1 MKYIPSS
8 KDQINQI
15 FKDLNIP
22 NFKSLIKVI
31 PKNLLYNNSLNID
44 KGKSELEVQSIL
56 NDIVSKNSCY
66 QMNFIGSGI
75 YSHYIPTI
83 VDFLSNRSEFYT
95 AYTPYQPEVSQGTL
109 QYLYEYQTMICELT
123 NMDVS
128 NASLYDASSACV
140 EACNMSLNVKSG
152 DVLIS
157 DGVNPFYIDVIKTN
171 FENRNINVKIIQI
184 DDGTTNIDQ
193 IDFDSTSCILVQSPN
208 YLGQLESWSKIKEKA
223 GDLSTLIAISDPI
236 SLSILNPPGTSG
248 ADIYVGEGQGLGNY
262 SSFGGPLIGVISC
275 KKRFLRKMPGRI
287 IGKTLD
293 LDGNDAF
300 TLVLQTREQHIR
312 RDKASSNICTNQGLM
327 ALRSAIYMST
337 MGFKGIKE
345 VALQCLSKSSYAAK
359 KIDEINNF
367 SLLYKKNFIKEF
379 IVKTDHDIDTLLKAM
394 AKKNIFLEKI
404 FIKDKGYIKISVTET
419 KTKNQID
426 LLIKELVSFEK

>member
-15 FKDLNIP
+15 FKELNIP
-22 NFKSLIKVI
+22 NFKSLIEVI
-31 PKNLLYNNSLNID
+31 PENLLYKNSLKID

-193 IDFDSTSCILVQSPN
+193 IDFDSCLPV
-208 YLGQLESWSKIKEKA
+208 
-223 GDLSTLIAISDPI
+223 LI
-236 SLSILNPPGTSG
+236 
-248 ADIYVGEGQGLGNY
+248 VRQW
-262 SSFGGPLIGVISC
+262 
-275 KKRFLRKMPGRI
+275 
-287 IGKTLD
+287 
-293 LDGNDAF
+293 
-300 TLVLQTREQHIR
+300 
-312 RDKASSNICTNQGLM
+312 
-327 ALRSAIYMST
+327 
-337 MGFKGIKE
+337 
-345 VALQCLSKSSYAAK
+345 
-359 KIDEINNF
+359 
-367 SLLYKKNFIKEF
+367 
-379 IVKTDHDIDTLLKAM
+379 
-394 AKKNIFLEKI
+394 
-404 FIKDKGYIKISVTET
+404 
-419 KTKNQID
+419 
-426 LLIKELVSFEK
+426 